1 MDAVTLLWKEN
12 FSYPLGD
19 WCRAHGVQYIG
30 HLIEDMNAH
39 ARLGCS
45 AGHYFRGLDGQDMS
59 GIDIVLHQVM
69 PGMADYKTAA
79 LVSGGMVDGEFFHYV
94 LGQLAASHAR
104 QNPNMNGRAMC
115 EVFGAYGWAEGANV
129 MKWLMDFLLVR
140 GVNHFVPHA
149 FDDFFPDRDCPPHF
163 GADGNDPQ
171 FAGFTQLMHYVN
183 RAAHYLYGTE
193 MEASGAILYHAEAE
207 WMDKSSAMLTQKP
220 AKACYDAQI
229 SYDIVPLDYLETAE
243 KNNGRFGRGYKY
255 LVVPACRKL
264 PERFAKICEAL
275 KNAGVPVFFV
285 DYAPDCVNISE
296 NEIVP
301 CGFHLADGSTV
312 RHTN

>member
-1 MDAVTLLWKEN
+1 MAKDGIDEPTLYLPILWYAHDELTAEIRLAYMGAVTLLWKEN

-149 FDDFFPDRDCPPHF
+149 FDDFFPDRDCPQRPAVCGLHAADALREPR
-163 GADGNDPQ
+163 GALSVRHRDGSLRRNFIPRGSRVDGQ
-171 FAGFTQLMHYVN
+171 IK
-183 RAAHYLYGTE
+183 R
-193 MEASGAILYHAEAE
+193 HA
-207 WMDKSSAMLTQKP
+207 D
-220 AKACYDAQI
+220 AKACK
-229 SYDIVPLDYLETAE
+229 SVL
-243 KNNGRFGRGYKY
+243 
-255 LVVPACRKL
+255 
-264 PERFAKICEAL
+264 
-275 KNAGVPVFFV
+275 
-285 DYAPDCVNISE
+285 
-296 NEIVP
+296 
-301 CGFHLADGSTV
+301 
-312 RHTN
+312 

>member
-115 EVFGAYGWAEGANV
+115 EVS
-129 MKWLMDFLLVR
+129 
-140 GVNHFVPHA
+140 
-149 FDDFFPDRDCPPHF
+149 
-163 GADGNDPQ
+163 
-171 FAGFTQLMHYVN
+171 
-183 RAAHYLYGTE
+183 AHTVG
-193 MEASGAILYHAEAE
+193 
-207 WMDKSSAMLTQKP
+207 QK
-220 AKACYDAQI
+220 ART
-229 SYDIVPLDYLETAE
+229 S
-243 KNNGRFGRGYKY
+243 
-255 LVVPACRKL
+255 
-264 PERFAKICEAL
+264 
-275 KNAGVPVFFV
+275 
-285 DYAPDCVNISE
+285 
-296 NEIVP
+296 
-301 CGFHLADGSTV
+301 
-312 RHTN
+312 